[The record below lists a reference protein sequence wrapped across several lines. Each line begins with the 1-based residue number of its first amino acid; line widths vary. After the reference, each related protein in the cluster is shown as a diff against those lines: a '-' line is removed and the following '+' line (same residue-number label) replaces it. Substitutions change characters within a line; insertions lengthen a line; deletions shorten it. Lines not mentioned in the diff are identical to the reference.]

1 MKGKIQDL
9 ERETTLLKDQLN
21 YKEKVDKYLQKD
33 VNFDQFHQQLHKE
46 DESGQKVILKF
57 PVSLKLKEMFEKEKE
72 EKGAKNL
79 GVVFHLLIT
88 SAKKRI
94 LALEE
99 ELMRQRTMFT
109 NQTMITAV
117 IEAQFRQKI
126 HRLDLWVRMMALS
139 GSQRLIDHLRPMFP
153 DSWIPGHT
161 TISKAKV
168 QCKTKQNKTKQNKT
182 KQNATTTTEQNNR
195 RNFYPK
201 SEMNFPFNRFQMGME
216 SKPSR
221 FYPTPPTSF
230 SPIMEVS
237 LRKFSS

>member
-1 MKGKIQDL
+1 
-9 ERETTLLKDQLN
+9 
-21 YKEKVDKYLQKD
+21 
-33 VNFDQFHQQLHKE
+33 
-46 DESGQKVILKF
+46 
-57 PVSLKLKEMFEKEKE
+57 MFEKEKE

-79 GVVFHLLIT
+79 GVVFHMLIT

-182 KQNATTTTEQNNR
+182 KCNNNNWTKQQKELLSKIGNELPIQSLPNGHGVEALKILPYAANLILANNGSFPQKILFLVSADAKSDIGEKFTEASVRWVQIKKKRQTRQTRKTRKKN
-195 RNFYPK
+195 
-201 SEMNFPFNRFQMGME
+201 
-216 SKPSR
+216 
-221 FYPTPPTSF
+221 SF
-230 SPIMEVS
+230 M
-237 LRKFSS
+237 